1 MKKLLIPVLTIGLIA
16 ELPLRADDT
25 PLAKAMQM
33 VDDAYKTMRKTQDA
47 AEGVKLAREAQ
58 EGVLK
63 AITMTPEFV
72 GKGAHPA
79 GKEKAMVS
87 YKKQMARLFVVFCEM
102 EEAFLAKDFAKVQEL
117 VTALK
122 EAKKQ
127 GHGEF
132 MEEEE

>member
-1 MKKLLIPVLTIGLIA
+1 MKKFLIPILVIGLISQD
-16 ELPLRADDT
+16 PLRADDT
-25 PLAKAMQM
+25 PLAKAMETL
-33 VDDAYKTMRKTQDA
+33 DDAYKAMRKTQDA

-63 AITMTPEFV
+63 VITMTPEIV
-72 GKGAHPA
+72 EKGSHPA

-102 EEAFLAKDFAKVQEL
+102 EDAFLAKDFAKVQEL

-132 MEEEE
+132 MEDE